1 MRRMLISGLL
11 LLPSGL
17 TGFAQTPPAIAQPAA
32 SPEWVSF
39 LGPFPAVES
48 DEGKADLAILLWH
61 QRTRTP
67 ADIQRAASE
76 VKLTLEAYA
85 TASGRSLNP
94 TQFPKTAALI
104 DKVGKDT
111 KAVTDSLK
119 KHFQRPRPYLTDGRV
134 QPAIERETS
143 PSYPSGHA
151 TRGVIFGIIL
161 GELAPERREALLVA
175 GRQVGVD
182 RVIGGVHYPS
192 DIEAGQRLAFRLAAA
207 WLADPQNRA
216 AVDAVRVA
224 EWSQPAKP

>member
-1 MRRMLISGLL
+1 MRRALFSCLL
-11 LLPSGL
+11 LLMGL
-17 TGFAQTPPAIAQPAA
+17 AGFAQTPAPVTQPVA
-32 SPEWVSF
+32 SPEWIAF
-39 LGPFPAVES
+39 LGPFPAVDS

-67 ADIQRAASE
+67 VDIQRAASE
-76 VKLTLEAYA
+76 VKLTMEAYA
-85 TASGRSLNP
+85 TASGRALNAA
-94 TQFPKTAALI
+94 QFPKTAALI

-119 KHFQRPRPYLTDGRV
+119 KHFLRPRPYLTDGRV

-151 TRGVIFGIIL
+151 TRGLIFGIIL
-161 GELAPERREALLVA
+161 GELAPERRETLLTA

-192 DIEAGQRLAFRLAAA
+192 DIEAGQRLALRLATA
-207 WLADPQNRA
+207 WLADPQNRGL
-216 AVDAVRVA
+216 VEAVRTV
-224 EWSQPAKP
+224 EWSGSVKP

>member
-1 MRRMLISGLL
+1 MRRVLIGGVSLLAGLA
-11 LLPSGL
+11 
-17 TGFAQTPPAIAQPAA
+17 GFAQTPAALSQPAA
-32 SPEWVSF
+32 SPEWVRF
-39 LGPFPAVES
+39 LGPFPAVGSE
-48 DEGKADLAILLWH
+48 EGKADVAILLWH

-76 VKLTLEAYA
+76 VKLGLEAYA
-85 TASGRSLNP
+85 SASGRALNAA
-94 TQFPKTAALI
+94 QYPKTAALI

-119 KHFQRPRPYLTDGRV
+119 KHFLRPRPYLTDARV

-151 TRGVIFGIIL
+151 TRGLIFGLIL
-161 GELAPERREALLVA
+161 GELAPERREALVVA

-192 DIEAGQRLAFRLAAA
+192 DIEAGQRLAQRLAAE

-216 AVDAVRVA
+216 AVEAVRAA
-224 EWSQPAKP
+224 EWPESAKP